1 MKVALTGH
9 TGFLGSYLKRVLLDR
24 GVEVVGLG
32 RGSDSDWHLDLSS
45 GVNDFP
51 RGDVGEGKG
60 PLDLVIHAAGLAHR
74 VPKTEAEK
82 QAFFDINLEGTRRL
96 LRALKDSENVP
107 KRFVF
112 ISTIAV
118 YGEPMDAEVCVP
130 PYPREDDLE
139 QLDLTPYGLSKW
151 KAEQLVQDW
160 CRQEGVGAFIWRL
173 PLIVGENAPGNVG
186 AMEKAIW
193 KGYYFRI
200 GNSYARMRYY
210 VHIEELATRVLALL
224 DGQGAESGTFNVISG
239 EKSYGDFEDEIAS
252 KYGKKVRSIPL
263 WIVRLAAKVGDVLPG
278 FPLNSY
284 RLKKLLGE

>member
-1 MKVALTGH
+1 MKIALTGH

-32 RGSDSDWHLDLSS
+32 RGADSDWHFDLGS

-51 RGDVGEGKG
+51 RKEEGTEEI
-60 PLDLVIHAAGLAHR
+60 DLVIHAAGLAHR

-82 QAFFDINLEGTRRL
+82 QQFFDINVEGTRRL
-96 LRALKDSENVP
+96 LCALKDSGHVP

-118 YGEPMDAEVCVP
+118 YGEPMDADVCVP
-130 PYPREDDLE
+130 PYPGEGDLE

-151 KAEQLVQDW
+151 KAEQLVREW
-160 CRQEGVGAFIWRL
+160 CQQECVEAFIWRL
-173 PLIVGENAPGNVG
+173 PLIVGENAPGNLG
-186 AMEKAIW
+186 AMEKAIR

-210 VHIEELATRVLALL
+210 VEIEDLGVEVLFLIEATSA
-224 DGQGAESGTFNVISG
+224 DQGTFNVISG
-239 EKSYGDFEDEIAS
+239 EKSYGVFEDEIAS
-252 KYGKKVRSIPL
+252 KYGKKVRSLPL
-263 WIVRLAAKVGDVLPG
+263 WLVRLAAKVGDVVPG